1 MIIGENLV
9 EFHTKKNQNYYFDD
23 LPNKIDGHP
32 PTSTYLEWIKE
43 NMKKYYVEEMD
54 SICEEWEKNIP
65 KKIIDIK
72 KVNDRHFLDFSKKN
86 KFI

>member
-1 MIIGENLV
+1 
-9 EFHTKKNQNYYFDD
+9 
-23 LPNKIDGHP
+23 
-32 PTSTYLEWIKE
+32 
-43 NMKKYYVEEMD
+43 MKKYYVKEMD
-54 SICEEWEKNIP
+54 LICENWEKSIP